1 MKLSIVILAAGLGK
15 RMSSDLP
22 KVLHKLAN
30 KPLIRHVV
38 DAAQTLQPDSIHIIY
53 GHKGEQVRE
62 ALNNVDIDWV
72 EQAQQLG
79 TGHAVAQALPH
90 IADDAMVLV
99 LCGDVPLINPKLLQ
113 MLCASPEPHSLGVV
127 TVELENPYGY
137 GRIVRNELGQVER
150 IIEEKEAD
158 ASIQSIKEVNAGIFL
173 IPAANLRRWLGAL
186 NNDNAQGE
194 YYLTDV
200 VDLAVKENQPI
211 YTATTDNIYEVMGI
225 NDRIQLAKVERYYQ
239 TQQVEK
245 LMLTGVTVLDPARF
259 DIRGT
264 VQAGRDVSI
273 DINVILEGEII
284 LGNNVKI
291 GSNTVIR
298 NAQIADNVE
307 ILSNCVIEDVVIGAG
322 CKIGP
327 FARLRPEA
335 KLAEDVH
342 IGNFV
347 EIKKSTIA
355 QGSKINHL
363 SYIGDS
369 EIGSKVNIGAGT
381 ITCNYDGANKHKT
394 IIGDR
399 AFIGSDTQ
407 LVAPVTVSEGATIG
421 AGSTITRDTPPETLT
436 LSRVPQKNINGWQRP
451 TKKKI

>member
-1 MKLSIVILAAGLGK
+1 MKLTIVILAAGLGK

-22 KVLHKLAN
+22 KVLHKLAD

-38 DAAQTLQPDSIHIIY
+38 DTALMLQPDSIHIIY

-62 ALNNVDIDWV
+62 ALNDIDIDWV

-90 IADDAMVLV
+90 IADDALVLV

-113 MLCASPEPHSLGVV
+113 KLCSSHEPHSLGIV
-127 TVELENPYGY
+127 TVKLDNPYGY

-150 IIEEKEAD
+150 IVEEKEAD
-158 ASIQSIKEVNAGIFL
+158 VSIQAIKEVNAGIFL
-173 IPAANLRRWLGAL
+173 IPAAHLRRWLGSL

-200 VDLAVKENQPI
+200 VDLAVQENQPI
-211 YTATTDNIYEVMGI
+211 YTATTDNVYEVMGI
-225 NDRIQLAKVERYYQ
+225 NDRIQLAKLERYYQ
-239 TQQVEK
+239 TQQVQN
-245 LMLTGVTVLDPARF
+245 LMLAGVTVRDPARL

-264 VQAGRDVSI
+264 VQTGRDVII
-273 DINVILEGEII
+273 DLNVILEGNII
-284 LGNNVKI
+284 LGNRTKI
-291 GSNTVIR
+291 GPNTVIR
-298 NAQIADNVE
+298 NAKIADDVE

-327 FARLRPEA
+327 YARLRPEA
-335 KLAEDVH
+335 RLAENVH

-347 EIKKSTIA
+347 EIKKSTVA

-407 LVAPVTVSEGATIG
+407 LVAPVTVGEGATIG
-421 AGSTITRDTPPETLT
+421 AGSTITQDTPPDTLT
-436 LSRVPQKNINGWQRP
+436 LSRVPQKTINGWQRP
-451 TKKKI
+451 KKGQP